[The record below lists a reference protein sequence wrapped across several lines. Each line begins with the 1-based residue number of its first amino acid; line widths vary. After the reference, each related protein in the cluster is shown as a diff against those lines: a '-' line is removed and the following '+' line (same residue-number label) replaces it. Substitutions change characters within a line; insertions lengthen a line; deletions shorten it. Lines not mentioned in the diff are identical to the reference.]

1 MSETLTKK
9 TAYLQTF
16 RKFQL
21 VGWLE
26 DYYTTNE
33 LPEGVK
39 ITKIRRMNTVDVVN
53 FMFENIPAK
62 DLPNIT
68 TEFINE
74 IKSKY
79 TSSAGDPKKRIAKKK
94 GIKPL
99 TEEEQDLLEMEDD
112 FSDFYKGKTPI
123 KPDDKGKFNITT
135 LQEHQKRFMEG
146 FIFGNIRS
154 GIVFHGVGT
163 GKTITAISAIRLYLQ
178 LYKKNKVYI
187 VTPPAVLFNFV
198 DSLIQYGINPT
209 DKRIEYYSYVKF
221 ANANLDLKNS
231 MLVIDE
237 AHNLRTEIQPLPND
251 VFYETGDNESRRVS
265 KGIRPYKILLKTE
278 NAHKVILLTATPF
291 VNTPYDIENLI
302 SIGESKT
309 PLDPETFGSLI
320 SDFNNLVDYFKYRI
334 SYYMNEGGSEFF
346 PEMRE
351 KYVSMVYDRKS
362 DEGEAIEARTM
373 QFTKQEGVVKNSFYS
388 KSRVKSLDDDKFKF
402 CVDIIKK
409 NPTKKYVLYTSFLE
423 NGVSRLGE
431 YLKEIDTPFGVV
443 SGTKSTFEK
452 KTAIDA
458 YNNFEN
464 PNWEGL
470 KHRVLVI
477 TKAGAEGV
485 SLRASRGI
493 FVLDGVWN
501 EATYEQ
507 IVARAIRFKSHYHLP
522 KEEQFVE
529 VYKLFSCYPSE
540 KKVLDDINKGGNFDF
555 QQYLDKVKED
565 RKALKAINKILEEQN
580 KGGKITK
587 AMYQNALK
595 KVEQRTEFSEA
606 KLATLKK
613 GSQERRDYLA
623 QQKEFDKKKARFE
636 TDENL
641 KALQG
646 STGMIQTPSTDFFM
660 FILQKSKFLKVEK
673 LIRQLSDVPR
683 LEDSIYGDS
692 TQIVEVRKFYDSL
705 MELKDNPTNLFK
717 KLQNYLLPLAKK
729 GSLEI
734 SRNIKNES
742 SDIYQYILQRKEIRA
757 DLKAKL
763 KNRINQEF
771 FTPDDQVK
779 ELLNLAGLLGKEKKD
794 TGFLSILEPSA
805 GMGNI
810 VNGVLSL
817 MAKKK
822 ISIKIDAVEIVNEN
836 RNELIELSKKIPTL
850 LNVMEQPD
858 FLKFFPSKDYD
869 YILMNPPF
877 HLQKNNKNKLIR
889 DVFDYDFVKR
899 AYSMLDVNGVLC
911 AITGRKW
918 MESKEAKDWYKSVD
932 AELYNK
938 VVEWK
943 GVKKGMDIK
952 ALKMTYIRIKKFK
965 NNPALDREIQKIKF
979 YEDEKDAEETNR
991 NDIETNEEHFKILA
1005 EAHKEEQE
1013 YLFDSPDEEEE
1024 KPQKEEEK
1032 IKPPDED
1039 EEKEQIKKLEKLQK
1053 ESKEKKI
1060 QRDLEEIVENLQEI
1074 VEEDEYEDAN
1084 DDLDFIKD
1092 AEDKLITI
1100 EKNKQLNK
1108 KEKELLNKA
1117 YDLLPDAYKFTE
1129 DRIKS
1134 DKKKKD
1140 DFSNNTA
1147 DIKKLL
1153 IDTAK
1158 LHNAKTFRNRIYD
1171 YLDKNNYREIPEKIR
1186 KDDKVYTFG
1195 EVKKAEEK
1203 WNKLVKDLIEKW
1215 TNENII
1221 NPQLKINEFRSKN
1234 RKDFDKLQDEL
1245 SNTNV
1250 IPNINKV
1257 FKTTSKRIQ
1266 ETYEGVVRY
1275 TFEWIYDNKTKTKEQ
1290 KEQEEK
1296 DIAESI
1302 KRTNKR
1308 KEEEKKDFERR
1319 KKEGKLTQKEKQR
1332 EAEIE
1337 RLKKLGINVSFM

>member
-1 MSETLTKK
+1 MSESLTKK

-74 IKSKY
+74 LKSKY
-79 TSSAGDPKKRIAKKK
+79 TSSGGDPKKRIAKKK
-94 GIKPL
+94 GITPL
-99 TEEEQDLLEMEDD
+99 TEEEQDMLEMEDD

-123 KPDDKGKFNITT
+123 KPDDKGNFDITT

-154 GIVFHGVGT
+154 AIVFHGVGT
-163 GKTITAISAIRLYLQ
+163 GKTITAISAMRLYLQ
-178 LYKKNKVYI
+178 LYKKNKIYV

-237 AHNLRTEIQPLPND
+237 AHNLRTEIKPLPND
-251 VFYETGDNESRRVS
+251 VFYETGDNEARRVS

-320 SDFNNLVDYFKYRI
+320 SSFNNLTDYFKYRI
-334 SYYMNEGGSEFF
+334 SYYMNESSSEFF
-346 PEMRE
+346 PDMRE
-351 KYVSMVYDRKS
+351 KYVSMVYDRES
-362 DEGEAIEARTM
+362 EEGEAIKAQTV
-373 QFTKQEGVVKNSFYS
+373 QFSKQGEVKNSFYS

-402 CVDIIKK
+402 CVDIIEK

-431 YLKEIDTPFGVV
+431 YLKKINTSFGVV
-443 SGTKSTFEK
+443 SGTRSTIEK

-477 TKAGAEGV
+477 TKAGSEGV

-522 KEEQFVE
+522 KNEQYVE

-540 KKVLDDINKGGNFDF
+540 KKVLEDINKGGNFDF
-555 QQYLDKVKED
+555 QQYLDKVKDD

-623 QQKEFDKKKARFE
+623 KQKEFDKNKARFE
-636 TDENL
+636 TDDNL

-660 FILQKSKFLKVEK
+660 FVLQKSKFLKVEK
-673 LIRQLSDVPR
+673 LIRELSDVPR
-683 LEDSIYGDS
+683 LEDAIYGDS

-705 MELKDNPTNLFK
+705 MQLKDNPTNLFK

-757 DLKAKL
+757 DLQAKL

-771 FTPDDQVK
+771 FTPDEQVK
-779 ELLNLAGLLGKEKKD
+779 ELLNLAGLLSREKKD

-850 LNVMEQPD
+850 LNVMSQPD

-979 YEDEKDAEETNR
+979 YEDEKHAEDTNR
-991 NDIETNEEHFKILA
+991 NDIETNEEHFDILA
-1005 EAHKEEQE
+1005 KEDKPQKEEKE
-1013 YLFDSPDEEEE
+1013 EDNEDYLFDSPDEEDKKVRDE
-1024 KPQKEEEK
+1024 KDKQLRKREKLNIYKTFDENDDLQRKKKITNTLPESKNKNLNNKILKQIRENFSFESILKELLKTDYYVLNRGNGRIKINDTKIQFNPDIISYQIGRKKQQQIFSIDKQKEKDLEADEQNRK
-1032 IKPPDED
+1032 IKEMI
-1039 EEKEQIKKLEKLQK
+1039 EENPKKETKPKTEKKKNPFYTQLDKLNKKLEDRKFKNFVIADNLQFLVMIEEDLDEINENMKLSTMPRK
-1053 ESKEKKI
+1053 E
-1060 QRDLEEIVENLQEI
+1060 RNDLEDYINDFYDEI
-1074 VEEDEYEDAN
+1074 
-1084 DDLDFIKD
+1084 DFQKQ
-1092 AEDKLITI
+1092 
-1100 EKNKQLNK
+1100 QLN
-1108 KEKELLNKA
+1108 N
-1117 YDLLPDAYKFTE
+1117 
-1129 DRIKS
+1129 S
-1134 DKKKKD
+1134 SKKD
-1140 DFSNNTA
+1140 PNKKPYEIS
-1147 DIKKLL
+1147 DI
-1153 IDTAK
+1153 
-1158 LHNAKTFRNRIYD
+1158 Y
-1171 YLDKNNYREIPEKIR
+1171 PE
-1186 KDDKVYTFG
+1186 
-1195 EVKKAEEK
+1195 
-1203 WNKLVKDLIEKW
+1203 L
-1215 TNENII
+1215 
-1221 NPQLKINEFRSKN
+1221 
-1234 RKDFDKLQDEL
+1234 
-1245 SNTNV
+1245 
-1250 IPNINKV
+1250 
-1257 FKTTSKRIQ
+1257 
-1266 ETYEGVVRY
+1266 YE
-1275 TFEWIYDNKTKTKEQ
+1275 
-1290 KEQEEK
+1290 
-1296 DIAESI
+1296 
-1302 KRTNKR
+1302 
-1308 KEEEKKDFERR
+1308 
-1319 KKEGKLTQKEKQR
+1319 
-1332 EAEIE
+1332 
-1337 RLKKLGINVSFM
+1337 

>member
-1 MSETLTKK
+1 
-9 TAYLQTF
+9 
-16 RKFQL
+16 
-21 VGWLE
+21 
-26 DYYTTNE
+26 
-33 LPEGVK
+33 
-39 ITKIRRMNTVDVVN
+39 
-53 FMFENIPAK
+53 
-62 DLPNIT
+62 
-68 TEFINE
+68 
-74 IKSKY
+74 
-79 TSSAGDPKKRIAKKK
+79 
-94 GIKPL
+94 
-99 TEEEQDLLEMEDD
+99 
-112 FSDFYKGKTPI
+112 
-123 KPDDKGKFNITT
+123 
-135 LQEHQKRFMEG
+135 
-146 FIFGNIRS
+146 
-154 GIVFHGVGT
+154 
-163 GKTITAISAIRLYLQ
+163 
-178 LYKKNKVYI
+178 
-187 VTPPAVLFNFV
+187 
-198 DSLIQYGINPT
+198 
-209 DKRIEYYSYVKF
+209 
-221 ANANLDLKNS
+221 
-231 MLVIDE
+231 
-237 AHNLRTEIQPLPND
+237 
-251 VFYETGDNESRRVS
+251 
-265 KGIRPYKILLKTE
+265 
-278 NAHKVILLTATPF
+278 
-291 VNTPYDIENLI
+291 
-302 SIGESKT
+302 
-309 PLDPETFGSLI
+309 
-320 SDFNNLVDYFKYRI
+320 
-334 SYYMNEGGSEFF
+334 MNEGGSEFF

-991 NDIETNEEHFKILA
+991 NDIETNEEHFDILA
-1005 EAHKEEQE
+1005 K
-1013 YLFDSPDEEEE
+1013 EE
-1024 KPQKEEEK
+1024 KPQKEEKEEE

-1060 QRDLEEIVENLQEI
+1060 QRDLEEIVENLEEI
-1074 VEEDEYEDAN
+1074 VEEDEYEDPN
-1084 DDLDFIKD
+1084 DDLDYIKQ
-1092 AEDKLITI
+1092 AEEQLLII
-1100 EKNKQLNK
+1100 EKKQLNQ
-1108 KEKELLNKA
+1108 KEKELVSKA
-1117 YDLLPDAYKFTE
+1117 YDFLPDAYSVTE
-1129 DRIKS
+1129 NRIKIV
-1134 DKKKKD
+1134 KKKKD

-1158 LHNAKTFRNRIYD
+1158 LHNAKTFRNRIND
-1171 YLDKNNYREIPEKIR
+1171 YLNKNNYREIPEKIR

-1195 EVKKAEEK
+1195 EVRKAEEK

-1215 TNENII
+1215 TDENVI

-1266 ETYEGVVRY
+1266 ELYEGVLQY